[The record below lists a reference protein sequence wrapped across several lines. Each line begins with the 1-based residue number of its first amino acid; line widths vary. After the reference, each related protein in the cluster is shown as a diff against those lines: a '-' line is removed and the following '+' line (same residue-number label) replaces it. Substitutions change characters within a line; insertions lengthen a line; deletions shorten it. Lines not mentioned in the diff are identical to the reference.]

1 MRKIKYVM
9 LGVALSAQVIPL
21 AYAMCGKEATSEKRS
36 PEECSKDNDCFIKWA
51 YLTAARVTPVTI
63 YERDSY
69 DPKDYTVGAS
79 PQDCADRYIKT
90 KFYYCTGWINKTC
103 DWSAPLAW
111 RLSQPF
117 FLRLATRFTWG
128 LKPKTVN
135 AHLSLR
141 KTMIARA
148 MLRV

>member
-1 MRKIKYVM
+1 MMRKIKYVM

-51 YLTAARVTPVTI
+51 YRTAARVTPVTI

-90 KFYYCTGWINKTC
+90 KFYYCTGWIDKTC
-103 DWSAPLAW
+103 DWSAPQPGSPQ
-111 RLSQPF
+111 LSIEQSKCKLVTF
-117 FLRLATRFTWG
+117 NNCSG
-128 LKPKTVN
+128 
-135 AHLSLR
+135 S
-141 KTMIARA
+141 
-148 MLRV
+148 